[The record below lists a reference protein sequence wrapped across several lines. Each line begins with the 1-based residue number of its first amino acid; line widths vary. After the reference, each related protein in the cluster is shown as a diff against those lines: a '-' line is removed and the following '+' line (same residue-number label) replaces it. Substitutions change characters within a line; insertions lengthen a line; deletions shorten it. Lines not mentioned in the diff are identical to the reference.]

1 MFFSY
6 IVMKINK
13 ILPVRKFLWLL
24 PIICSLLYFASTIP
38 AIAQEQ
44 ILRTLTVTGQGI
56 ETVSAT
62 IAQVNLG
69 VEIQG
74 KIAAEVQQQVAN
86 RTSAVVDLLK
96 SRNVEQLRTTGIR
109 LQPNYQYNNKS
120 RNLIGYIGTNTV
132 SFQLNTQE
140 VGALIDET
148 VKVGATRI
156 DGISFT
162 APSETLA
169 AAEQEALR
177 QATRNAQVQAETV
190 LKALNLTS
198 KEIIG
203 IEINGAKI
211 TPPQPIRAERLS
223 TAAAQA
229 NTPVIGGE
237 QKVSAFVTLQI
248 NY

>member
-1 MFFSY
+1 MFRSY

-13 ILPVRKFLWLL
+13 LLPPRKFLWLL
-24 PIICSLLYFASTIP
+24 PVICSLIYFTSTIP

-56 ETVSAT
+56 ETIPTT

-74 KIAAEVQQQVAN
+74 KIAAEVQQQVAQ

-96 SRNVEQLRTTGIR
+96 SRNVEQLKTTGIR
-109 LQPNYQYNNKS
+109 LQPNYQYNNNS
-120 RNLIGYIGTNTV
+120 RNLVGYIGTNTV

-162 APSETLA
+162 APPEILD

-177 QATRNAQVQAETV
+177 KATRDAQVQAETV

-211 TPPQPIRAERLS
+211 APPQPLRAERLS
-223 TAAAQA
+223 TATAQV

-237 QKVSAFVTLQI
+237 QKVSASVTLQI